1 MLGARMPKVGS
12 GPVCRGRR
20 RLRALIV
27 VAAVVSACDTMIA
40 DRFVIA
46 PPHVADAAA
55 QSTVALRQT
64 VRDILIAHGLSRVD
78 GYSDEHWAWRD
89 PQKLPGVRVS
99 MSQDGPALHLYL
111 SQDLFG
117 PVGPTEKYRQLRS
130 ALLDLE
136 RFSGPPTL
144 RLEEQR

>member
-55 QSTVALRQT
+55 QSTVAAAADGARHPHCSWPLACR
-64 VRDILIAHGLSRVD
+64 RV
-78 GYSDEHWAWRD
+78 
-89 PQKLPGVRVS
+89 
-99 MSQDGPALHLYL
+99 
-111 SQDLFG
+111 
-117 PVGPTEKYRQLRS
+117 
-130 ALLDLE
+130 
-136 RFSGPPTL
+136 
-144 RLEEQR
+144 QR